1 MQQQASADNQSDIL
15 ELERFLPYRLARAAE
30 LVSRDFSRIYK
41 DRTGMTRPEWRAL
54 ATLGQF
60 GEVTATFIGQHS
72 SMHKTKVSRA
82 VAALE
87 RRGWLVRRADETDR
101 RVEHLALSKNGWR
114 IYRQLIVEAKK
125 FETDLLQA
133 LGHAASDSLDHG
145 LHQLEKRNRARDAAS
160 APVDAKS

>member
-1 MQQQASADNQSDIL
+1 MQKQHSADNGQDIL
-15 ELERFLPYRLARAAE
+15 QLERFLPYRLARAAE
-30 LVSRDFSRIYK
+30 LVSRDFSKIYR

-82 VAALE
+82 IASLE
-87 RRGWLVRRADETDR
+87 RRGWLARRADATDR
-101 RVEHLALSKNGWR
+101 RVDHLALTKNGWR

-125 FETDLLQA
+125 FETDLLKA
-133 LGHAASDSLDHG
+133 LGHAASDSLDRG
-145 LHQLEKRNRARDAAS
+145 LHQLEKRHRAREADSAAGDANS
-160 APVDAKS
+160 